1 MASAGFPGGPVDSCQ
16 CRRHGTQSGK
26 IPDATE
32 QLSVCAT
39 PTEPTLQSLRAAT
52 TGTRAPGARAAP
64 QEKALQ
70 GEARAP
76 QPGVAPVLPWER
88 SGYDSACQC

>member
-1 MASAGFPGGPVDSCQ
+1 M
-16 CRRHGTQSGK
+16 
-26 IPDATE
+26 E
-32 QLSVCAT
+32 QLNVCST

-52 TGTRAPGARAAP
+52 TGARAAP

-70 GEARAP
+70 GEAQAP
-76 QPGVAPVLPWER
+76 QPAVAPVLPWER